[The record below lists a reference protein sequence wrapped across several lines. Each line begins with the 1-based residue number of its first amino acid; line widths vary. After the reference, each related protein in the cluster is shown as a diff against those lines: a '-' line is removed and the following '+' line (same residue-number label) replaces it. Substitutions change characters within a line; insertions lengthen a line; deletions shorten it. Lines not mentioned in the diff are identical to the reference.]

1 MYLKN
6 HRNHSNNS
14 PTHCAEWTSS
24 KTLAGWIWQRHLYT
38 MCDSCTPVLDCEML
52 SLRFAEAV
60 KHENYNFNVFITLL
74 GQDIDECLLMSH
86 LGQSC
91 SLKLKHKSN

>member
-1 MYLKN
+1 
-6 HRNHSNNS
+6 
-14 PTHCAEWTSS
+14 
-24 KTLAGWIWQRHLYT
+24 
-38 MCDSCTPVLDCEML
+38 MCDSCTPVLDGEML

-60 KHENYNFNVFITLL
+60 KHENYNFNVFITLP

-91 SLKLKHKSN
+91 SLKLKHKSNWNYVKIESTWKWKYDWEKLSKLNL